1 MSEEITQ
8 NLSQDPLRL
17 ILARLDSITSQL
29 DDVKSRLT
37 NLEDKVD
44 KRLVETKPIWERA
57 LAEIAEVRAEMG
69 ELRAEMNERFEKL
82 QKDMERGF
90 YRASK
95 KMDVVHLSIAEFKTD
110 MRMFDDRLTELESS

>member
-17 ILARLDSITSQL
+17 ILARLDSIDSQL
-29 DDVKSRLT
+29 DDLKLRMT
-37 NLEDKVD
+37 TLEDKVD
-44 KRLVETKPIWERA
+44 ERLVETKPIWERA
-57 LAEIAEVRAEMG
+57 LAEIAEVRAEM
-69 ELRAEMNERFEKL
+69 RAGFERL
-82 QKDMERGF
+82 QKDMETGF